1 MGQWLFLWFAVGN
14 DELLC
19 DVEYFP
25 GDVAVVL
32 SGEVGGE
39 SVAVP
44 IVGCGDDELLC
55 DVAFFPGDV
64 AVVLLGEAGGGSEAV
79 PVVARGR

>member
-1 MGQWLFLWFAVGN
+1 MMWLLSCQVKLAVSQWLFLWFVAG

-19 DVEYFP
+19 DVGQVP

-32 SGEVGGE
+32 SGEAGGG

-44 IVGCGDDELLC
+44 VVCCG
-55 DVAFFPGDV
+55 
-64 AVVLLGEAGGGSEAV
+64 
-79 PVVARGR
+79 